1 MMNLKKNYQLT
12 LKIEI
17 SFLFNTQ
24 FPSTIYIENFS
35 LGTLN
40 DKRDQTISINIAQ
53 INDSNL

>member
-1 MMNLKKNYQLT
+1 MMNLKKNYRLT

-17 SFLFNTQ
+17 FFLFNTQ
-24 FPSTIYIENFS
+24 FPFKIYIENFS